1 MTREQGQLCVA
12 LARAS
17 LEEAFGGPKAQL
29 CVGAPFLQEE
39 GACFIS
45 LREGDA
51 LRGCIGSVRARRPLF
66 EDVVENA
73 KASAF
78 EDPRFAPLRA
88 VELSRIRIEVS
99 VLTPL
104 EPLEA
109 ADEADALRKIRVGVD
124 GIHLSWGGRGALFI
138 PAMWEQ
144 LPDART
150 FLQLLRRKAGLP
162 EEWLEGTRLQRFT
175 AEKFEE
181 EDEVTSSKV
190 VAPA

>member
-1 MTREQGQLCVA
+1 MTPEQGQLCVA

-17 LEEAFGGPKAQL
+17 IEEAFGGPKVQWPE
-29 CVGAPFLQEE
+29 GALFLNEA
-39 GACFIS
+39 GACFIT

-51 LRGCIGSVRARRPLF
+51 LRGCIGSVRARRPLY
-66 EDVVENA
+66 EDVGENA
-73 KASAF
+73 KSAAF
-78 EDPRFAPLRA
+78 EDPRFDALCA
-88 VELSRIRIEVS
+88 AELPRIRIEVS

-109 ADEADALRKIRVGVD
+109 ADEEEALRKIRVGVD
-124 GIHLSWGGRGALFI
+124 GIHLSWGGRAALFI
-138 PAMWEQ
+138 PAIWEQ

-162 EEWLEGTRLQRFT
+162 DEWLPGTRLQRFT